1 MRRLA
6 LLAII
11 VVLSAVG
18 CAGSDERVAAVQR
31 AYDASHLAW
40 TYVPTGNNCY
50 DGTSTV
56 ADPNRYVGVPGA
68 TVGPDTYHRTASSSS
83 GGAFFPKIRYCRTVS
98 WDPKLLV
105 SPNEVSIGRYV
116 VEKVGPSQNVYGI
129 EEAPVRAKLELSAL
143 GRSMVDHD
151 LVLKNRLEDNTYVT
165 LSKDAD
171 GQSVAKLPGSLAPGP

>member
-1 MRRLA
+1 MLS
-6 LLAII
+6 II
-11 VVLSAVG
+11 VVLSAVS

-40 TYVPTGNNCY
+40 TNVPTGNKCY
-50 DGTSTV
+50 DGSSV
-56 ADPNRYVGVPGA
+56 MADPNQYVGVPGA
-68 TVGPDTYHRTASSSS
+68 TVGPDTYHRTASSPS

-116 VEKVGPSQNVYGI
+116 VEKVGQSQDVYGI

-151 LVLKNRLEDNTYVT
+151 LVSKNRLEDDTYVT
-165 LSKDAD
+165 FSKDAD
-171 GQSVAKLPGSLAPGP
+171 GKTIGKLPGSLAPPAP